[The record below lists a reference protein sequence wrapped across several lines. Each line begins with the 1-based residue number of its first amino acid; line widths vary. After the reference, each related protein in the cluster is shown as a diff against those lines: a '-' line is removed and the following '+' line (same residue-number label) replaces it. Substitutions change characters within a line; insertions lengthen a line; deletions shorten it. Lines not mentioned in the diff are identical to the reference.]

1 MGLGNYAKAMLLP
14 ALKSLPGVKL
24 TRVATSTGLSAD
36 NAGEKHG
43 FSSISTEPQSVFG
56 AADTDTVF
64 IATRHDSHAELTAK
78 ALTAGKN
85 VFVEKPL
92 AMNIDELDQVVAADK
107 ASPGILTVGFN
118 RRFAPLIQDAKDA
131 LDKTTGPKM
140 MLYRVNAGEIPADN
154 WIQRGEGGG
163 RIVGEVCHFVDTLIY
178 LIGCLPIEVQAA
190 AIRDH
195 SDAISTLIRFADGSV
210 GTIVYSSV
218 GDPSVPKEYLE
229 VFAAGTVVQMEDFTR
244 LSVTTAG
251 KTTTTKGNQD
261 KGQKQMVKA
270 FVDSMKDDGTA
281 PIPLLEL
288 IAVTETTFAIEE
300 ALRRGLSVEF
310 GSS

>member
-1 MGLGNYAKAMLLP
+1 M
-14 ALKSLPGVKL
+14 
-24 TRVATSTGLSAD
+24 
-36 NAGEKHG
+36 
-43 FSSISTEPQSVFG
+43 
-56 AADTDTVF
+56 
-64 IATRHDSHAELTAK
+64 
-78 ALTAGKN
+78 
-85 VFVEKPL
+85 
-92 AMNIDELDQVVAADK
+92 
-107 ASPGILTVGFN
+107 
-118 RRFAPLIQDAKDA
+118 
-131 LDKTTGPKM
+131 
-140 MLYRVNAGEIPADN
+140 
-154 WIQRGEGGG
+154 
-163 RIVGEVCHFVDTLIY
+163 
-178 LIGCLPIEVQAA
+178 
-190 AIRDH
+190 
-195 SDAISTLIRFADGSV
+195 
-210 GTIVYSSV
+210 
-218 GDPSVPKEYLE
+218 PKEYLE